1 MSDLEPE
8 VVEAIQAISS
18 EDDFNNADQAVKEA
32 LQTWEFD
39 TDDSA
44 EVAAVLAEPAGDEQT
59 A

>member
-32 LQTWEFD
+32 LQTWEVD
-39 TDDSA
+39 ADDSA
-44 EVAAVLAEPAGDEQT
+44 EVAAVLAEPAADEQT

>member
-1 MSDLEPE
+1 MSDLDPE
-8 VVEAIQAISS
+8 VVAAIQAISS
-18 EDDFNNADQAVKEA
+18 ADDFNNADAAVKEA

-44 EVAAVLAEPAGDEQT
+44 EVAAVLAEPTNDQQT